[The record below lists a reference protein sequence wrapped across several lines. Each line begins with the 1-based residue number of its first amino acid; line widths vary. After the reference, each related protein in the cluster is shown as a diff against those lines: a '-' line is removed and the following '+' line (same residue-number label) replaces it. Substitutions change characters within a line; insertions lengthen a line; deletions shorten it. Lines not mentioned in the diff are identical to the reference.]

1 MQNANVE
8 INILINGRKATEYQS
23 PMDFQTYIEGRDGSE
38 FEIEFVNNNHYDV
51 EAILSIDGL
60 SIIDGKPAGSQSGGY
75 VVNARSRMTIP
86 GWMVDGATAARF
98 AFAGSKGGSYVEQS
112 GGDSRNKGVIGAKV
126 YARKHAPR
134 QSFTARPSVMRG
146 MSKGLNAMGTV
157 SSMSSGLESFGGTY
171 TTDSASMLG
180 SQTFNCIASSNASL
194 NNTVLGSAPAMD
206 FSDAAYTIQV
216 GAPAGA
222 APAPIEQTLG
232 TEFGKATDFATQ
244 EVKFERGDIV
254 AVLVLYYD
262 DRQGLKRRGIDPSRT
277 QARPSA
283 FPADDTGCTP
293 PAGWS
298 K

>member
-38 FEIEFVNNNHYDV
+38 FEIEFVNNNPYDV

-98 AFAGSKGGSYVEQS
+98 AFAGAKGGSYVEQA
-112 GGDSRNKGVIGAKV
+112 GGDARNKGVIGAKV
-126 YARKHAPR
+126 YARKNATP
-134 QSFTARPSVMRG
+134 SFTARPAVMRG
-146 MSKGLNAMGTV
+146 ISKGGPTFQPFGAYGGGYVGNV
-157 SSMSSGLESFGGTY
+157 SA
-171 TTDSASMLG
+171 ASVPLG
-180 SQTFNCIASSNASL
+180 SHTVNCIAPSGISGSLSNAS
-194 NNTVLGSAPAMD
+194 TS
-206 FSDAAYTIQV
+206 SDAMYTADSFDLTQNAV
-216 GAPAGA
+216 
-222 APAPIEQTLG
+222 EQTLG

-262 DRQGLKRRGIDPSRT
+262 DRQGLKRRGIDVTRT
-277 QARPSA
+277 SARPSA
-283 FPADDTGCTP
+283 FPADEVGCKP
-293 PAGWS
+293 PANWS

>member
-38 FEIEFVNNNHYDV
+38 FEIEFVNNNHHDV

-126 YARKHAPR
+126 YARKYSPPAY
-134 QSFTARPSVMRG
+134 TARPSVMRG
-146 MSKGLNAMGTV
+146 LTPKGMHPTFGSPLGNSGGFVYSSNSAMPLGSYSADSSV
-157 SSMSSGLESFGGTY
+157 SSTMTSSATMNNATPGT
-171 TTDSASMLG
+171 L
-180 SQTFNCIASSNASL
+180 
-194 NNTVLGSAPAMD
+194 D
-206 FSDAAYTIQV
+206 FSDAAYTVAV
-216 GAPAGA
+216 GAS
-222 APAPIEQTLG
+222 APVEQTLG

-254 AVLVLYYD
+254 AVMVVYYD
-262 DRQGLKRRGIDPSRT
+262 DRQGLKRRGIDVSRT
-277 QARPSA
+277 SARPSA
-283 FPADDTGCTP
+283 FPADETGCQP
-293 PAGWS
+293 PIGWT